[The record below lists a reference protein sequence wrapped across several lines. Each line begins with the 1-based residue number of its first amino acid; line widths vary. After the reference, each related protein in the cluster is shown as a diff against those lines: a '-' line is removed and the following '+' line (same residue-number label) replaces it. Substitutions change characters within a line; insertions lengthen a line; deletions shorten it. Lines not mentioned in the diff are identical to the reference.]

1 MKTVDYS
8 QDVVDFLENVK
19 VTPIKKPGRDKEI
32 VIRTSTIAAALGAFI
47 ATRFGL
53 GEYEQILSAGI
64 GVILAELYDR
74 AAFTLKTRLK
84 VK

>member
-1 MKTVDYS
+1 MNTVEHIQEVTDI
-8 QDVVDFLENVK
+8 LENLK
-19 VTPIKKPGRDKEI
+19 AIKKPGRDKEI

-53 GEYEQILSAGI
+53 GEYEQIIAGI
-64 GVILAELYDR
+64 LGVGLAELYDR
-74 AAFTLKTRLK
+74 VAFTLKTRLK